1 VDSESGL
8 EPPYVN
14 VMERYIAR
22 FTGSG
27 GAHLVAQLGSAAWQ
41 QGYGTAL
48 SATARSLQGHMTL
61 NLKSYKARIKV
72 STRSKRIAD
81 GICQALA
88 PDLRLTSSTD
98 SRAEIFLKNS
108 EVIFKIE
115 TRDIASMRASIN
127 SYLRL
132 ADASYKC
139 LTL

>member
-1 VDSESGL
+1 
-8 EPPYVN
+8 
-14 VMERYIAR
+14 MAR
-22 FTGSG
+22 
-27 GAHLVAQLGSAAWQ
+27 LGSAAWQ

-48 SATARSLQGHMTL
+48 SATARSLQGHMIL

-72 STRSKRIAD
+72 TTTSKRVAA
-81 GICQALA
+81 GICHALA
-88 PDLRLTSSTD
+88 PDLPLMPSTGC
-98 SRAEIFLKNS
+98 RAEISLKNS

-115 TRDIASMRASIN
+115 TRDIASLRASIN

>member
-1 VDSESGL
+1 M

-14 VMERYIAR
+14 VMERSIAR

-27 GAHLVAQLGSAAWQ
+27 GARPVARSGSAAWQ

-61 NLKSYKARIKV
+61 NLKSYKARIRV
-72 STRSKRIAD
+72 STTSKRKAA

-88 PDLRLTSSTD
+88 PDVRRPPSTD
-98 SRAEIFLKNS
+98 ARAEISLKNS

-115 TRDIASMRASIN
+115 TNDIASMRATIN

-139 LTL
+139 LSL

>member
-1 VDSESGL
+1 L
-8 EPPYVN
+8 EPQYVN
-14 VMERYIAR
+14 VMEKFIAR
-22 FTGSG
+22 FTRSG
-27 GAHLVAQLGSAAWQ
+27 GVHPVVRSSSAAWQ
-41 QGYGTAL
+41 QAYGTAL
-48 SATARSLQGHMTL
+48 SATARSRQGHMTL

-72 STRSKRIAD
+72 STRSKGVAA
-81 GICQALA
+81 GICHALA
-88 PDLRLTSSTD
+88 PDLQLMRSAG

-115 TRDIASMRASIN
+115 TSDIASMRASIN

>member
-1 VDSESGL
+1 
-8 EPPYVN
+8 
-14 VMERYIAR
+14 MAR
-22 FTGSG
+22 S
-27 GAHLVAQLGSAAWQ
+27 GSAAWQ

-61 NLKSYKARIKV
+61 NLKSYEARIKV
-72 STRSKRIAD
+72 STRSKRVAA

-88 PDLRLTSSTD
+88 PDLRLTPSTG

-115 TRDIASMRASIN
+115 TSDIASMRASIN

>member
-1 VDSESGL
+1 L

-14 VMERYIAR
+14 AMERSIAR
-22 FTGSG
+22 FTRSG
-27 GAHLVAQLGSAAWQ
+27 GARPVARSSSAAWQ

-48 SATARSLQGHMTL
+48 SATTRSLQGHMTL
-61 NLKSYKARIKV
+61 NLKSYKARINV
-72 STRSKRIAD
+72 STGSKRVAA
-81 GICQALA
+81 GICHALA
-88 PDLRLTSSTD
+88 PDLRLMPSTG
-98 SRAEIFLKNS
+98 SRAEIFSKNS

-115 TRDIASMRASIN
+115 TSNIASLRASIN

>member
-1 VDSESGL
+1 M

-14 VMERYIAR
+14 VMGRSIAR

-27 GAHLVAQLGSAAWQ
+27 GARPVARSGSAAWQ

-48 SATARSLQGHMTL
+48 NATARSLQGHMTL
-61 NLKSYKARIKV
+61 NLKSYEARIKV
-72 STRSKRIAD
+72 STRSKRVAA
-81 GICQALA
+81 GIYQALA
-88 PDLRLTSSTD
+88 PDLRLTPSTG

-115 TRDIASMRASIN
+115 TSNIASMRASIN

>member
-1 VDSESGL
+1 M

-14 VMERYIAR
+14 VMERSTAR

-27 GAHLVAQLGSAAWQ
+27 GAPPVAQSGSAAWQ

-61 NLKSYKARIKV
+61 NLKSYKARIRV
-72 STRSKRIAD
+72 STRSKRVAA
-81 GICQALA
+81 GIFHALA
-88 PDLRLTSSTD
+88 PDLRHMSST
-98 SRAEIFLKNS
+98 SYRAEIFLRNS
-108 EVIFKIE
+108 QVILKIQ
-115 TRDIASMRASIN
+115 TSDTASMRASIN

>member
-1 VDSESGL
+1 LDSESSL
-8 EPPYVN
+8 EPRYVN
-14 VMERYIAR
+14 VMERCIAH

-27 GAHLVAQLGSAAWQ
+27 GAHPVARSGSAAWQ

-61 NLKSYKARIKV
+61 NLKSYNARIKV
-72 STRSKRIAD
+72 STRSKRVAD

-88 PDLRLTSSTD
+88 PELRLASSTG
-98 SRAEIFLKNS
+98 SQAEIFLKKS
-108 EVIFKIE
+108 EIIFKIE
-115 TRDIASMRASIN
+115 TSDIASMRATIN

>member
-1 VDSESGL
+1 L
-8 EPPYVN
+8 EPQYVN
-14 VMERYIAR
+14 VMERSIAR
-22 FTGSG
+22 FTRSG
-27 GAHLVAQLGSAAWQ
+27 GVRPVARSGSAAWQ
-41 QGYGTAL
+41 QGYGGAL
-48 SATARSLQGHMTL
+48 SAIARSLQGHMTL

-72 STRSKRIAD
+72 STRSKRIAA
-81 GICQALA
+81 GICHALA
-88 PDLRLTSSTD
+88 PDLRLTLSPG

-115 TRDIASMRASIN
+115 TSDIASLRASIN

>member
-1 VDSESGL
+1 L
-8 EPPYVN
+8 ELQYVN
-14 VMERYIAR
+14 VMEKSTVR

-27 GAHLVAQLGSAAWQ
+27 GAPPVARSGSVAWQ

-48 SATARSLQGHMTL
+48 SATARSLQGHMIL

-72 STRSKRIAD
+72 STRSKRVAA
-81 GICQALA
+81 GICHALA
-88 PDLRLTSSTD
+88 PDLRLTSLTG
-98 SRAEIFLKNS
+98 SRAKIFLKGS
-108 EVIFKIE
+108 EVIFRIE
-115 TRDIASMRASIN
+115 TSDIASMRASIN